1 MSRVVKL
8 KQNII
13 IVIVLALLSLS
24 PHVIFVVD
32 GIGKDYGIHTIKLE
46 PENLVSGENYTLA
59 IQFFDQPDISSLIL
73 FLYQIYPIFKNET
86 APINMENIPG
96 YIRCPNCPRFGG
108 NFTAN
113 YNQGATLG
121 FQFQITYD
129 NLTSIMLPDSLNL
142 VILNPEA
149 CTEFIIEN
157 YKNED
162 MLLFVLERIDDRFY
176 TIAFT
181 CSVIL
186 VLVISSSIYLSIKLK
201 GKKKRKSVRK
211 INLSS

>member
-1 MSRVVKL
+1 MSVVKL
-8 KQNII
+8 KQNFL
-13 IVIVLALLSLS
+13 VFFVLALISIS
-24 PHVIFVVD
+24 PHEILAD
-32 GIGKDYGIHTIKLE
+32 DNIGKDYGIDSIKLE

-59 IQFFDQPDISSLIL
+59 IQFFDQADISFLTL
-73 FLYQIYPIFKNET
+73 FMFQIYPSFKNET
-86 APINMENIPG
+86 SPINMENIPG

-129 NLTSIMLPDSLNL
+129 NLTSIMLPDSLNV
-142 VILNPEA
+142 VIRNPQF
-149 CTEFIIEN
+149 CSEFTIEN

-162 MLLFVLERIDDRFY
+162 MLLFVLERIDERFY
-176 TIAFT
+176 TIVFT
-181 CSVIL
+181 FSVIL
-186 VLVISSSIYLSIKLK
+186 VLVISASIYLSIKLT